1 MNILTEK
8 SIAKLL
14 ILSIASV
21 LLWVHGASASSVKL
35 VVSDTGENQ
44 KCLKHDQANNPEVV
58 TYSKTSQE
66 LETLIMNFLGYRSN
80 PDLIDAALTNAGI
93 VFCGQSETEKFSR
106 FLLQQLNSTTLPGRL
121 MPMIEQYGRLSSLR
135 TGLDTLLASQ
145 EISEEY
151 RNNLLK
157 AKAALEKTKNKR
169 KNTSTGR

>member
-21 LLWVHGASASSVKL
+21 LLWVHGACASSVKL

-66 LETLIMNFLGYRSN
+66 LETLIMNFLGNRSN

-93 VFCGQSETEKFSR
+93 VFCGQSEAEKFSR
-106 FLLQQLNSTTLPGRL
+106 FLLQQLNSTTLPRRL

-135 TGLDTLLASQ
+135 TELDTLLASQ